1 MSDVVKGFSP
11 DQVAKSVAI
20 IVSTLKWVSTIIP
33 GESDDKVVAQIVKI
47 AEEPWFVT
55 ALTFLINKFD
65 GDLSQIKAEDFILA
79 ARTAQGK
86 Y

>member
-1 MSDVVKGFSP
+1 MSDVVKSFNP

-33 GESDDKVVAQIVKI
+33 GDADDQVVAQIVKI

-55 ALTFLINKFD
+55 ALTFLINKFE
-65 GDLSQIKAEDFILA
+65 GDISKIKDLYPSIGRL
-79 ARTAQGK
+79 
-86 Y
+86 

>member
-1 MSDVVKGFSP
+1 MSDVIKGFNP
-11 DQVAKSVAI
+11 DQVAKSVSI

-33 GESDDKVVAQIVKI
+33 GDSDDKVVASIAKL

-55 ALTFLINKFD
+55 ALTFLLNKFE
-65 GDLSQIKAEDFILA
+65 GDISKIQAEDFILA